1 MAGEFKTKNKTN
13 EYDYTLLINVLTKL
27 FSSIK

>member
-13 EYDYTLLINVLTKL
+13 EYGYTLLINVLTKL